1 MEGPMRF
8 ADELE
13 LLLVHCQGEIGKV
26 IVGGAPAIPGA
37 TALEKMVHINTVDDS
52 LRRFVTFE
60 PRAGVAMSTNL
71 LVEPSMPEADA
82 GFIVLQP
89 DRAHAMSGSNCIC
102 VVTALIESGR
112 IVATEPETVVR
123 LETPAGLIVAR
134 ARVEGGRC
142 LSVSLDNVPS
152 FVEALDLQLAT
163 PWGDIAVDLAFGGVF
178 YALVDVGQI
187 GFEIRPEDAREL
199 AVAGTTIKTLLDDQV
214 KVRHPTVSGSD
225 QIAYV
230 MFRDRDADGA
240 IRTCTTLK
248 PGRVDRSPCGTG
260 SSANLAVLHARGE
273 IAIGDE
279 RVSRSITG
287 GEFRARAIAET
298 LVGDKAAIIPR
309 ISGGAWVYGREFLRM
324 DRDDPF
330 QKGFALSDTWGPHV
344 AELL

>member
-1 MEGPMRF
+1 MRF
-8 ADELE
+8 DRELD

-26 IVGGAPAIPGA
+26 IVGGAPAIPGKS
-37 TALEKMVHINTVDDS
+37 ALEKMVHINTVDDS

-60 PRAGVAMSTNL
+60 PRAGVAMTSNL

-112 IVATEPETVVR
+112 VAAVEPETIVR
-123 LETPAGLIVAR
+123 LETPAGLITAR
-134 ARVEGGRC
+134 ARCENGRC

-152 FVEALDLQLAT
+152 FVEALDRCVIT
-163 PWGDIAVDLAFGGVF
+163 PWGEISIDVAFGGVF
-178 YALVDVGQI
+178 YALVDVRQI
-187 GFEIRPEDAREL
+187 GLEIRPEQAREL
-199 AVAGTTIKTLLDDQV
+199 AVAGTAIKTLLEEQV
-214 KVRHPTVSGSD
+214 MVRHPTLPGSD
-225 QIAYV
+225 AIAYV

-260 SSANLAVLHARGE
+260 SSANLAVAYARGE

-279 RVSRSITG
+279 RISRSITG
-287 GEFRARAIAET
+287 GEFRARAVDAIE
-298 LVGDKAAIIPR
+298 VGGRSAIIAR
-309 ISGGAWVYGREFLRM
+309 ITGGAWIYGRETLRM
-324 DRDDPF
+324 EAADPYPR
-330 QKGFALSDTWGPHV
+330 GFALSDTWGPHV